1 MADDRTRR
9 LTGAAPTV
17 AGPSSGPPTPPG
29 QIARDPRAAVAVPVR
44 YRYQSF
50 IDFVETQSMNVSRSG
65 MFIASKSSTSVPIGT
80 AIDFEFSLADGFPL
94 LRGKAEVVRVSS
106 SPPGV
111 GVRFHQ
117 LDEPSRKLIDRI
129 VEINAEEGNR
139 PTVALDF
146 AEPARSNTNA
156 RGNTTVTPGVEF
168 NGRDLHVEINPGTAP
183 YFTNNPLLN
192 IRLGGFVVPSP
203 EDVPLGTIFAVTIY
217 DYQRTVL
224 WAGRGKVV
232 AKHEARLG
240 IRLSE
245 VPKDV
250 LARLQAEVTRAAP
263 TK

>member
-1 MADDRTRR
+1 MADDRSRK
-9 LTGAAPTV
+9 LTGGVPIV
-17 AGPSSGPPTPPG
+17 GGIPTPQG
-29 QIARDPRAAVAVPVR
+29 QIARDPRAPVSVPVR
-44 YRYQSF
+44 YRYETF

-65 MFIASKSSTSVPIGT
+65 MFIGSKSSVPIGT

-94 LRGKAEVVRVSS
+94 LRGKAEVVRIST

-111 GVRFHQ
+111 GVRFNQ

-129 VEINAEEGNR
+129 VEINAEEGKR
-139 PTVALDF
+139 PAVSLDF
-146 AEPARSNTNA
+146 AEASAPSSGLTRRPST
-156 RGNTTVTPGVEF
+156 GVSPGVEF

-192 IRLGGFVVPSP
+192 IRLGGFVVPAP
-203 EDVPLGTIFAVTIY
+203 EDVPLGTMFAVTIY
-217 DYQRTVL
+217 DMQRAVL
-224 WAGRGKVV
+224 WNGRGKVV

>member
-1 MADDRTRR
+1 
-9 LTGAAPTV
+9 
-17 AGPSSGPPTPPG
+17 
-29 QIARDPRAAVAVPVR
+29 
-44 YRYQSF
+44 
-50 IDFVETQSMNVSRSG
+50 
-65 MFIASKSSTSVPIGT
+65 
-80 AIDFEFSLADGFPL
+80 
-94 LRGKAEVVRVSS
+94 
-106 SPPGV
+106 V
-111 GVRFHQ
+111 GVRFNQ

-129 VEINAEEGNR
+129 VEINTEEGNR

-146 AEPARSNTNA
+146 AEAAPATSTNP
-156 RGNTTVTPGVEF
+156 RGQTAISPGVEF

-192 IRLGGFVVPSP
+192 IRLGGFVVPAP

-217 DYQRTVL
+217 DVQRAVL

-250 LARLQAEVTRAAP
+250 LGRLQAEVMKAAP
-263 TK
+263 SK